1 MRPELVDVMPGSLE
15 WLAARRLGVT
25 ATDIVTVLGLS
36 RWDSAY
42 ALYWRKTGV
51 IPEVEDNDR
60 FAVGRH
66 MESFV
71 AERWAGADEQR
82 AMLPGGLYRSRD
94 RLWQLATPDRLM
106 IMPPEGVLECKS
118 WADSDK
124 RAWENGPPAQVRA
137 QVVWQMDTLDV
148 STGHVAVVFVPS
160 GEFRSYVLEHDESV
174 IPDGPEVDD
183 PCDVCMDIR
192 LMRDRGWEFYQRLT
206 GHLPPP
212 PLDESAATLGALKAR
227 FGDPGKDKVAVVDTT
242 LYAMWSDAK
251 DMEAYWKVKARG
263 YEAAL
268 REVIGECGQVE
279 VDGQV
284 VACRQRYGVKAHW
297 RKESTVDKLVRVVRK
312 DNDG

>member
-82 AMLPGGLYRSRD
+82 AVLPGGLYRSRD

-148 STGHVAVVFVPS
+148 STGHVAVVFLPS
-160 GEFRSYVLEHDESV
+160 GEFRSYVLEHDEPV

>member
-1 MRPELVDVMPGSLE
+1 MPDLVNVMPGSLE

-51 IPEVEDNDR
+51 TPEVEDNDR
-60 FAVGRH
+60 FKVGRH
-66 MESFV
+66 MESYV
-71 AERWAGADEQR
+71 VSRWLTDHTDALMKDLNESA
-82 AMLPGGLYRSRD
+82 LYRSSD
-94 RLWQLATPDRLM
+94 RPWQLATPDRLTV
-106 IMPPEGVLECKS
+106 PLGVLECKS

-148 STGHVAVVFVPS
+148 STGHVAVVFLPS
-160 GEFRSYVLEHDESV
+160 GEFRSYIIEHDESV
-174 IPDGPEVDD
+174 IPDGPEGGD
-183 PCDVCMDIR
+183 PCDVCKDIR
-192 LMRDRGWEFYQRLT
+192 FMRDRGWEFYWRLI

-212 PLDESAATLGALKAR
+212 PLDESAATLAALKAR

-242 LYAMWSDAK
+242 LYAAWADAK
-251 DMEAYWKVKARG
+251 DVEAHWKAKARG
-263 YEAAL
+263 YEAEL
-268 REVIGECGQVE
+268 REVIGECGAVE

-284 VACRQRYGVKAHW
+284 VARRQRYGVKAHW
-297 RKESTVDKLVRVVRK
+297 RKESTVDKLVRVRK